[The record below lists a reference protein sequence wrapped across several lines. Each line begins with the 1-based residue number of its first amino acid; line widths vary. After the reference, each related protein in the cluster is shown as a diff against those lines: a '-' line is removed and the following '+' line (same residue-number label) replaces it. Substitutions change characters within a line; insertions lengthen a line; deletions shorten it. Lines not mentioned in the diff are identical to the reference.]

1 MATTKIWKVQ
11 KRLDHVIV
19 YATNEEKT
27 RKNSS
32 GYGMD
37 RFDSIRQVMT
47 YATNPDK
54 TEKQFYTTGINCEVK
69 DSVKQMQIVKMIY
82 GKENGILAFHAYQS
96 FNEGEVT
103 PEIAHEIGVKLAN
116 EMWGDRF
123 QVVVSTHLNTQHLHN
138 HFVIN
143 SVSFKDGKKYYSNL
157 TNTALLRKTSDEICE
172 EYGLSVLKEKTCKS
186 GINFENFYKK
196 SMRDSD
202 YYKFA
207 KEDIDYAIKRSY
219 TLKQF
224 QQMLVS
230 MGYNY
235 CYRADKLSV
244 RRDPYKRNIR
254 IERAFGEEYSLENI
268 KGRIFEND
276 YIRSE
281 KKLPYIVVKNRH
293 FTTRNKVRKKY
304 RPKGIIALYYY
315 YRYLLKLYTKK
326 NIQYKLTPEMRA
338 EVKKMDEYSE
348 RIRFLCKYKI
358 ETMSDVDNVKEQ
370 KQEEMKKVL
379 NVRNRLYYKRQKL
392 DSGTERDSVT
402 KEIIDV
408 TSILTKVRK
417 EIRLCDKFYDDVPKM
432 KEQIKEVDDKEKQKI
447 NEKEQEKKL
456 KEKKKKDRRYER

>member
-1 MATTKIWKVQ
+1 MATTKIWKAQ
-11 KRLDHVIV
+11 KRLDHVIN
-19 YATNEEKT
+19 YTTNEEKT
-27 RKNSS
+27 KNNYSE
-32 GYGMD
+32 YGMD
-37 RFDSIRQVMT
+37 RFDSIIQVMT

-69 DSVKQMQIVKMIY
+69 NSVKQMQLVKMIY

-96 FNEGEVT
+96 FDEGEVT

-116 EMWGDRF
+116 KMRGDRF
-123 QVVVSTHLNTQHLHN
+123 QVVVSTHLNTEHLHN

-172 EYGLSVLKEKTCKS
+172 EYGLSVLIEKTCKS
-186 GINFENFYKK
+186 EINFENFYKK

-207 KEDIDYAIKRSY
+207 KEDIDYAIKHLY

-230 MGYNY
+230 MRYNY
-235 CYRADKLSV
+235 YYRADKLSV
-244 RRDPYKRNIR
+244 RREPYKRNIR
-254 IERAFGEEYSLENI
+254 VERAFGEDYSLENI
-268 KGRIFEND
+268 KRRIFEND

-281 KKLPYIVVKNRH
+281 KILPYMVVKNRH
-293 FTTRNKVRKKY
+293 FTTRNKVKKKY
-304 RPKGIIALYYY
+304 RPKGIVALYYY

-326 NIQYKLTPEMRA
+326 NVQYKLTPEMRA
-338 EVKKMDEYSE
+338 KVKKMDEYSE

-392 DSGTERDSVT
+392 DSGNERDSVT

-417 EIRLCDKFYDDVPKM
+417 EIRLCDKFYDEVPKM
-432 KEQIKEVDDKEKQKI
+432 KEQIKEVEYKEKEKS
-447 NEKEQEKKL
+447 NEKEEKKL
-456 KEKKKKDRRYER
+456 KKEKEEYI

>member
-11 KRLDHVIV
+11 KRLDHVIN

-27 RKNSS
+27 KNNYSE
-32 GYGMD
+32 YGMD

-69 DSVKQMQIVKMIY
+69 DSVKQMQLVKMIY

-123 QVVVSTHLNTQHLHN
+123 QVVVSTHLNTEHLHN

-172 EYGLSVLKEKTCKS
+172 EYGLSVLREKTCKS

-207 KEDIDYAIKRSY
+207 KEDIDYAIKYSY

-224 QQMLVS
+224 QQMLVA

-244 RRDPYKRNIR
+244 KREPYKRNIR
-254 IERAFGEEYSLENI
+254 VERTFGEEYSVERIGQRILANDFVAEEKVYPYKTMKI
-268 KGRIFEND
+268 KFYGTKSIF
-276 YIRSE
+276 
-281 KKLPYIVVKNRH
+281 KKAYKQ
-293 FTTRNKVRKKY
+293 
-304 RPKGIIALYYY
+304 KGIIALYYY
-315 YRYLLKLYTKK
+315 YKHLLGLYKK
-326 NIQYKLTPEMRA
+326 NNVPHKLTEEMRKDIA
-338 EVKKMDEYSE
+338 KMNHYSE
-348 RIRFLCKYKI
+348 LARFLCKYKL
-358 ETMSDVDNVKEQ
+358 ELAENVEDLKDKKLRE
-370 KQEEMKKVL
+370 KQDILKT
-379 NVRNRLYYKRQKL
+379 RNRLYYKREN
-392 DSGTERDSVT
+392 TENESEKNQITRQIIEVT
-402 KEIIDV
+402 KV
-408 TSILTKVRK
+408 LNKVKK
-417 EIRLCDKFYDDVPKM
+417 EIKMSDEVVDNTVKM
-432 KEQIKEVDDKEKQKI
+432 KEQIRQME
-447 NEKEQEKKL
+447 EKEQEKVQ
-456 KEKKKKDRRYER
+456 KKKTRRYEL